1 MPGAAEHCRRT
12 VLFAGQV
19 QGVGFR
25 YTVERIARRFR
36 VTGYVRNLRDG
47 RVEVV
52 AEGTSDEIGRF
63 VAQIEETMAGCV
75 HDRQIEDSPATGDFG
90 DFSIRF

>member
-1 MPGAAEHCRRT
+1 MPGGAEHCRRT
-12 VLFAGQV
+12 VLFAGHV

-63 VAQIEETMAGCV
+63 IAQIEETMAGYV

>member
-1 MPGAAEHCRRT
+1 MPGGAEHCRRT
-12 VLFAGQV
+12 AIFAGHV

-25 YTVERIARRFR
+25 YTVERIARRLR

-52 AEGTSDEIGRF
+52 AEGPFDEIGRF
-63 VAQIEETMAGCV
+63 IDQIEDTMAGHV
-75 HDRQIEDSPATGDFG
+75 HDRQVENSPATGEFG

>member
-1 MPGAAEHCRRT
+1 MPGAGEHCRRT
-12 VLFAGQV
+12 VLFAGHV

-25 YTVERIARRFR
+25 YAVERIARRFR
-36 VTGYVRNLRDG
+36 VSGYVRNLRDG

-52 AEGTSDEIGRF
+52 AEGMFDEIGRF
-63 VAQIEETMAGCV
+63 VAQIEETMAGYV
-75 HDRQIEDSPATGDFG
+75 HDRQIEDSPATGDFD